1 MTFVRPLVGTLA
13 LVSALYGGLFTSLA
27 HAQTGAAANPPAS
40 LPPAPSAAAPAPVW
54 SETQWQALWDAA
66 QHTAGLNAYEFKWLF
81 YADISRARLAR
92 VSGVRSPNAIT
103 AANLIAVPKPI
114 RLALVNLYV
123 PGEKSALIPY
133 TNRGTNGWLVVEL
146 VRVSSAAPLRT
157 GADFEKDARDWV
169 AKGLLPAPD
178 GLLADPAERA
188 RVAYWRALTPQSISA
203 IAPDL
208 SPNVE
213 YGDFFTP
220 LTRAVLTD
228 RRELV
233 SALLDHGANIN
244 QCGLLGCALHLAQ
257 GMPDEKKA
265 QDWTQWLLDRGAK
278 PDTVD
283 SRHQAANDTPLAA
296 AVGQGRLGSAEALV
310 KAGASPDG
318 VPQVPHTPIYQAA
331 VNHHKDMVNW
341 LIARGASVLPF
352 ADRGNATPGVPA
364 HLYAAAQATEDKD
377 FIAWAEQ
384 TMVSAAQ
391 TSPEYRYNAFLEQG
405 KQRFPLKDGAAL
417 TIKAAPFK
425 LVLELKPG
433 ESTAVDVGASFEKA
447 WSDEVRRGDR
457 RNPLFH
463 PFSSGALAEPP
474 SEDSYDLLVGQP
486 CPATAKADDLCPGV
500 LFTLQTDSA
509 SRKDFHELR
518 AGSHEYVRESRR
530 VFDVSVDKGTALPLE
545 QFQGKTLYM
554 VLSAGLNLGGID
566 GLRLVGPRFVSL
578 KLQK

>member
-1 MTFVRPLVGTLA
+1 MTFVRPLAGMLA
-13 LVSALYGGLFTSLA
+13 LTTALCTGLA
-27 HAQTGAAANPPAS
+27 HAQTGPAAPPPAT
-40 LPPAPSAAAPAPVW
+40 LPAATAPAPVW
-54 SETQWQALWDAA
+54 SEAQWQALWDAA

-81 YADISRARLAR
+81 YTDISRARMAR
-92 VSGVRSPNAIT
+92 VSGVRSTTTST
-103 AANLIAVPKPI
+103 APNLIGVPKPI

-123 PGEKSALIPY
+123 PGEKSQLIPF
-133 TNRGTNGWLVVEL
+133 TNRGTPGWLVVEL
-146 VRVSSAAPLRT
+146 VRVSRATPLRM

-178 GLLADPAERA
+178 VLLADPTERTRA
-188 RVAYWRALTPQSISA
+188 AYWRALTPQAVAA

-213 YGDFFTP
+213 YGNFLTP
-220 LTRAVLTD
+220 LTRAILTEK
-228 RRELV
+228 RELV
-233 SALLDHGANIN
+233 TALLDRGANIN
-244 QCGLLGCALHLAQ
+244 QCGLLGCPLHLAQ

-265 QDWTQWLLDRGAK
+265 QEWTQWLLDRGAK

-283 SRHQAANDTPLAA
+283 SRHMTANDTPLAA

-318 VPQVPHTPIYQAA
+318 VPQVPQTPLYRAA
-331 VNHHKDMVNW
+331 LAHRRDMVNW

-352 ADRGNATPGVPA
+352 EDRGNATPAMPA

-384 TMVSAAQ
+384 TMFSAAQ
-391 TSPEYRYNAFLEQG
+391 TAPEYRYNAFLEQG
-405 KQRFPLKDGAAL
+405 KQRYPLKDGAAL
-417 TIKAAPFK
+417 TLKAAPFQ

-433 ESTAVDVGASFEKA
+433 ESTSVNVGASFDKA

-463 PFSSGALAEPP
+463 PFASAALAEPP
-474 SEDSYDLLVGQP
+474 SEDSYDLLVGQA

-500 LFTLQTDSA
+500 QFTLQVDSN
-509 SRKDFHELR
+509 SRKDFHEVR
-518 AGSHEYVRESRR
+518 NGANEYVREARR
-530 VFDVSVDKGTALPLE
+530 IFDVSVDKGTALPLE
-545 QFQGKTLYM
+545 QFQGETLYL
-554 VLSAGLNLGGID
+554 VLSTALNLGGID
-566 GLRLVGPRFVSL
+566 GLRLVGPRFVSV